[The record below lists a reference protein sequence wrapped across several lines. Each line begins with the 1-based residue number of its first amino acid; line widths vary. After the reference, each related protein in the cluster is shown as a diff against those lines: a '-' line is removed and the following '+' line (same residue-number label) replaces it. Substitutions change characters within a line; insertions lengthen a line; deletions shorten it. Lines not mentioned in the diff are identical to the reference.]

1 MIAFEQLV
9 RTAIGADI
17 TVALKN
23 DASDHVPIGGRKPLP
38 VKGANALE
46 AFGNSRL
53 HTPQQ
58 RQNRRF
64 YGLPFLARQ
73 SGDRCQPDIADGTA
87 NPGLQQ
93 QQAQRDVFD
102 DSEV

>member
-23 DASDHVPIGGRKPLP
+23 DASDHIPIGGRLP
-38 VKGANALE
+38 VKAANALE
-46 AFGNSRL
+46 AFGNSGL
-53 HTPQQ
+53 DTAQQ
-58 RQNRRF
+58 RQDCRF